1 LSIALSFSHSR
12 SISLSKI
19 SRLQYSRAS
28 RATLSLG
35 KQAWNKVSES
45 FNNALCINRHP
56 TTTPNKA
63 RRPRM
68 SSDTES
74 GGQRPMLASQR
85 KDTSSDA
92 NKTGKPAYFPL
103 GYKEGFSQ
111 WVCSSL

>member
-1 LSIALSFSHSR
+1 
-12 SISLSKI
+12 
-19 SRLQYSRAS
+19 
-28 RATLSLG
+28 
-35 KQAWNKVSES
+35 
-45 FNNALCINRHP
+45 
-56 TTTPNKA
+56 
-63 RRPRM
+63 M

-111 WVCSSL
+111 WARTLF